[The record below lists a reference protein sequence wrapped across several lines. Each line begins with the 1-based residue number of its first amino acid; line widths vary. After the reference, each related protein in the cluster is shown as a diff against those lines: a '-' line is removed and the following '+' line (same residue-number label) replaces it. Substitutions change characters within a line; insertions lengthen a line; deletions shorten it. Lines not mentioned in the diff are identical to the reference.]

1 MCNSI
6 ATVYELG
13 QSLAELES
21 KKDFEDLRLGPLLQQ
36 PVVFD
41 MFKAPSDLSSLPT
54 VTTIQILR
62 HLEKYMTREDL
73 WREKVDLGKFMEYLC
88 EEYDC
93 ETPYELGVRIQSIGL
108 AISVKR
114 MFLPRSLVSEM
125 IARLWCFFVPGV
137 TNHTEL

>member
-13 QSLAELES
+13 QSLAQLES

-41 MFKAPSDLSSLPT
+41 MFKTPPDLSSLPA

-62 HLEKYMTREDL
+62 HLEKYMTRKGQ
-73 WREKVDLGKFMEYLC
+73 RSEKVDLGKFMEYLR

-108 AISVKR
+108 AISVKK
-114 MFLPRSLVSEM
+114 MFFNTSLVSD
-125 IARLWCFFVPGV
+125 ICLLYTSPSPRDA
-137 TNHTEL
+137 

>member
-13 QSLAELES
+13 QNLAELES

-88 EEYDC
+88 GEYDC

-108 AISVKR
+108 AISVK
-114 MFLPRSLVSEM
+114 MFLP
-125 IARLWCFFVPGV
+125 P
-137 TNHTEL
+137 